1 MPRRLRSFVGSV
13 LILIFLAGYVW
24 AATAIADR
32 LPNDMRIKL
41 VFFAVAGVGW
51 GLPILPLMTWMNRG
65 R

>member
-13 LILIFLAGYVW
+13 LILIFLVGYVW

-41 VFFAVAGVGW
+41 VFFALAGVGW
-51 GLPILPLMTWMNRG
+51 GLPILPLMTWMERG

>member
-1 MPRRLRSFVGSV
+1 MPPRLRSFVGSV

-24 AATAIADR
+24 AATTLSDR
-32 LPNDMRIKL
+32 LPNDMWIKL
-41 VFFAVAGVGW
+41 VYFAVVGVGW

>member
-41 VFFAVAGVGW
+41 VFFALAGVGW
-51 GLPILPLMTWMNRG
+51 GLPILPLMTWMERG

>member
-1 MPRRLRSFVGSV
+1 MPPRLRSFVGSV

-24 AATAIADR
+24 AATTLADF
-32 LPNDMRIKL
+32 LPNDMWIKL
-41 VFFAVAGVGW
+41 VYFAVVGVGW

>member
-13 LILIFLAGYVW
+13 LILFFLAGYVW

-41 VFFAVAGVGW
+41 VFFALAGVGW
-51 GLPILPLMTWMNRG
+51 GLPILPLMTWMERG

>member
-1 MPRRLRSFVGSV
+1 MPPRLRSFVGSV

-24 AATAIADR
+24 AATTLADR
-32 LPNDMRIKL
+32 LPDNMWIKL
-41 VFFAVAGVGW
+41 VYFAVVGIGW